1 MLLEQYINFFNWLY
15 AFLRKFK
22 TLNLLFSFSQHCK
35 CPKTHWLELDLLQV
49 CGSIGTGLR
58 SSNVLVFQAE
68 GASHHSNG
76 SWWRG
81 KENISISCLLLYISI
96 NMPTPLAY
104 KCWQLW
110 GNGLWY
116 NGWNLDRPALFLLNN
131 SLSVFLQGWHHVPF
145 QLLEKYKK
153 EDNPGTDWDR
163 NPLQE
168 GICTVCHLQTLGTIL
183 LHCLKIGCVKT
194 GLKTGSEIGRT
205 VISQKLFWRFWQ
217 VLPRLPVL
225 PHSSTQR
232 EPSCRS
238 GNKGNSSWSS

>member
-22 TLNLLFSFSQHCK
+22 TLNLLFSFSQLCK
-35 CPKTHWLELDLLQV
+35 CPKIHWLELDLLQV

-96 NMPTPLAY
+96 NMPIPLAY

-116 NGWNLDRPALFLLNN
+116 NGWNLDQPCFYCIICYPSSCKDDIMFLFSCWRNIKKRTTLELTETGT
-131 SLSVFLQGWHHVPF
+131 SYKRAFVLFAISKPLVLFYYTLWKLHVSRQGWR
-145 QLLEKYKK
+145 Q
-153 EDNPGTDWDR
+153 G
-163 NPLQE
+163 
-168 GICTVCHLQTLGTIL
+168 
-183 LHCLKIGCVKT
+183 
-194 GLKTGSEIGRT
+194 
-205 VISQKLFWRFWQ
+205 QK
-217 VLPRLPVL
+217 
-225 PHSSTQR
+225 
-232 EPSCRS
+232 
-238 GNKGNSSWSS
+238 